1 LTRRLSALH
10 FRGFPGLA
18 QKPEEGEKLSKAT
31 THFLLAAGLLLGTA
45 ANSFSQQFTGGI
57 RGTVSDAN
65 GVVPGASVA
74 VTNEATAVAR
84 ETVSNEVGEYNF
96 PALAPATYSIRATLP
111 GYKTFERH
119 GVRIATQQFVTLDLT
134 LEVGAV
140 EESITVT
147 ADAPLIETSN
157 ASHGGVLDRQALED
171 LPAPGRNAF
180 MIGVT
185 VPTVL
190 AVGEPRFNRQQD
202 QMVSS
207 QLSLGGGGVQANN
220 YTLDGV
226 PITDMRGFPV
236 LNPTIEAID
245 DVKVQVHTFD
255 AEMGRTGGGVFNTT
269 ARSGANA
276 FHGTAFYQD
285 RPVWGQSL
293 EYFSEKRGA
302 TKESSGLSQSFYHLY
317 GGGVGGPIVKNRTFF
332 WGASEGYRDQV
343 IQQVS
348 RTWPSARQRVGDF
361 STTTL
366 NGAPV
371 RIFNPYC
378 RDGVASAKCPATGT
392 GSLATGGEFTNAI
405 IPQNHPAAN
414 PVAFK
419 MASYWPLPPSANENS
434 LANLDQTINLPDFA
448 DMFTFKGEHKF
459 SDKSSLSGLFIY
471 NQTKEPA
478 ASPVPDEKSFLEQG
492 ANWLIRHP
500 KVFVLNNT
508 NVLSDTTVVS
518 FRYGYSVFP
527 DGRNCRGGSPG
538 VGCFTDGLASLGF
551 SQTYL
556 NGVDDT
562 AANLFP
568 SVSFQNF
575 SSAGQN
581 LNTAPIKW
589 ESPITLNGALSKLV
603 GRHTWKFGADFRTMR
618 LFTTL
623 LNNTAGTFTFQNL
636 FTAGPNRVGGYDF
649 ASFLLGAATTGSVD
663 YNRGDGVY
671 SLLYGGGYVQDD
683 WRVSSRFTLNYGV
696 RFEHESGLRERDN
709 HITVGFDPNAT
720 SPALQAI
727 DAAIRRNGYTG
738 PPLRGGL
745 MFAGVDGANDYQGNP
760 PKVKTSPRFGA
771 TWAPNTNTVVRG
783 GYGLFYAPWQYTQQ
797 SHGTIGFT
805 RSTAMPQSAAESA
818 VPLVS
823 LDNPFPSGLIA
834 PTGSSLGILTGVG
847 GNIDFIDQ
855 NKGAP
860 RVHQYAVDMQR
871 QLRGDMA
878 VSVGYI
884 GSTGRDIGYGGFTN
898 TGIEINQID
907 PATLPKDASGRW
919 DVAALRRSV
928 PNPFF
933 GVPGTGE
940 LGTSAT
946 ILAGQLLRPFPQFA
960 NVTKLQMTE
969 GGRRQYHALVLK
981 LDKRST
987 RWGGHFNY
995 VFSRMKDNQWGQTS
1009 TYGASSGTPQN
1020 YYDLDAEY
1028 GISTIDTPHR
1038 IVLAPVV
1045 RIPGP
1050 EHGIA
1055 SWFLGGWS
1063 ASAIVEYVS
1072 GPPISAY
1079 VTNLS
1084 AANLGL
1090 FNGLQRPNLTGQP
1103 VETTGD
1109 DLDRIATADHP
1120 AAAWIS
1126 AAGFANPGLGAY
1138 GNAPRT
1144 NGDNRYQFRQNT
1156 DAVFTKAFSL
1166 PKGQSGEARFE
1177 LLNLTNTP
1185 KFGGANTDISSS
1197 AFGLITTSRGFS
1209 RILQLSFRYKF

>member
-1 LTRRLSALH
+1 
-10 FRGFPGLA
+10 
-18 QKPEEGEKLSKAT
+18 LSKLAT
-31 THFLLAAGLLLGTA
+31 CFFLAAGLVLGTGTDA
-45 ANSFSQQFTGGI
+45 LSQQFTGGI
-57 RGTVSDAN
+57 RGTVRDAN
-65 GVVPGASVA
+65 GVIPGAAVVA
-74 VTNEATAVAR
+74 TNEATSVPR
-84 ETVSNEVGEYNF
+84 DTVTNAVGEYNF
-96 PALAPATYSIRATLP
+96 PALAPATYTVRASLP
-111 GYKTFERH
+111 GYKVYERR
-119 GVRIATQQFVTLDLT
+119 GIRIATQQFVTLDLP
-134 LEVGAV
+134 LEVGAI

-147 ADAPLIETSN
+147 ADSPLIETSN
-157 ASHGGVLDRQALED
+157 ASQGGVLDRQSLEE
-171 LPAPGRNAF
+171 LPAAGRNAF

-185 VPTVL
+185 IPTVL
-190 AVGEPRFNRQQD
+190 SVGEPRFNRQQD

-302 TKESSGLSQSFYHLY
+302 TKESSGLSESFYHLY
-317 GGGVGGPIVKNRTFF
+317 GGGIGGPIVKNRTFF
-332 WGASEGYRDQV
+332 WAATEGYRDQV
-343 IQQVS
+343 IQGLS
-348 RTWPSARQRVGDF
+348 RTWPSARQRIGDF

-371 RIFNPYC
+371 RVFNPYC
-378 RDGVASAKCPATGT
+378 RDGVATAKCPATGT

-405 IPQNHPAAN
+405 IPRTHPAAN

-419 MASYWPLPPSANENS
+419 MASYWPLPQASNENS
-434 LANLDQTINLPDFA
+434 LSNVDTTVNLPDFA
-448 DMFTFKGEHKF
+448 DMLTFKGEHKF
-459 SDKSSLSGLFIY
+459 NNSSSLSGLFIY

-478 ASPVPDEKSFLEQG
+478 ASPVPDELSFLEQG

-508 NVLSDTTVVS
+508 NVLSDTLVAS

-538 VGCFTDGLASLGF
+538 VGCFSDGLSSLGF
-551 SQTYL
+551 NQAYL
-556 NGVDDT
+556 SAVDDT
-562 AANLFP
+562 AENLFP
-568 SVSFQNF
+568 SVTFQNY
-575 SSAGQN
+575 SAGGQN

-589 ESPITLNGALSKLV
+589 ESPITLNAAMSKLL
-603 GRHTWKFGADFRTMR
+603 GRHTVKIGGDFRTMR
-618 LFTTL
+618 LDTTL
-623 LNNTAGTFTFQNL
+623 LNNTAGTFSFQNL
-636 FTAGPNRVGGYDF
+636 FTAGPNRIGGYDY

-663 YNRGDGVY
+663 YNRGGGIY
-671 SLLYGGGYVQDD
+671 SLNYGGGYIQDD
-683 WRVSSRFTLNYGV
+683 WRVSSRFTLNYGI
-696 RFEHESGLRERDN
+696 RLEHESGLRERDN
-709 HITVGFDPNAT
+709 NITVGFDPNAT
-720 SPALQAI
+720 SAGLQAI
-727 DAAIRRNGYTG
+727 EAAARRNGYTG
-738 PPLRGGL
+738 PALKGGL
-745 MFAGVDGANDYQGNP
+745 MFADVDGNNDYQGNP
-760 PKVKTSPRFGA
+760 PAMKVSPRFGT
-771 TWAPNTNTVVRG
+771 TWAIDADTVLRG

-805 RSTAMPQSAAESA
+805 RSTAMAQSAAESA
-818 VPLVS
+818 VPLAS
-823 LDNPFPSGLIA
+823 LDNPFPAGLIA
-834 PTGSSLGILTGVG
+834 PSGSSLGILTGVG

-860 RVHQYAVDMQR
+860 KVHQYAVDVQR
-871 QLRGDMA
+871 QLRGDVA
-878 VSVGYI
+878 VSLGYI
-884 GSTGRDIGYGGFTN
+884 GSTGVDIGYGGFTN
-898 TGIEINQID
+898 SGIEINQID
-907 PATLPKDASGRW
+907 PANLPKDASGRW
-919 DVAALRRSV
+919 DAAALRRNV

-946 ILAGQLLRPFPQFA
+946 ILAGQLLRPFPQFN
-960 NVTKLQMTE
+960 NVTKYQMTD
-969 GGRRQYHALVLK
+969 GGKRQYHAMVFK

-987 RWGGHFNY
+987 SWGGHFNY
-995 VFSRMKDNQWGQTS
+995 VFSRMMDNQWGQFS
-1009 TYGASSGTPQN
+1009 TYGSGLPATGTAGIGGAPQN
-1020 YYDLDAEY
+1020 YYDLDSEY
-1028 GISTIDTPHR
+1028 SISTIDTPHR
-1038 IVLAPVV
+1038 VVLSPVV

-1050 EHGIA
+1050 TTGTA
-1055 SWFLGGWS
+1055 SWFLGGWA
-1063 ASAIVEYVS
+1063 ASAIIEFVS
-1072 GPPISAY
+1072 GPPITAY

-1103 VETTGD
+1103 VSTPGD
-1109 DLDRIATADHP
+1109 DLDRIASADHP
-1120 AAAWIS
+1120 TAAWIN
-1126 AAGFANPGLGAY
+1126 AAGYGNPGLGAF

-1144 NGDNRYQFRQNT
+1144 DGDNRYQFRKNI
-1156 DAVFTKAFSL
+1156 DAVFTKTFTFART
-1166 PKGQSGEARFE
+1166 QSGDVRFE
-1177 LLNLTNTP
+1177 LLNLTNAP
-1185 KFGGANTDISSS
+1185 KFGGANTDTTSS

-1209 RILQLSFRYKF
+1209 RILQLSFRYRF